1 MKDAG
6 RKAALTRKHR
16 LAGKKAA
23 ATRALSKA
31 ATKIAGD
38 APNKA

>member
-6 RKAALTRKHR
+6 RKAALTREHR